1 MGLTTGFV
9 VLLREVRYAFSP
21 LRYWTVTMCQEASM
35 GKINPEKRARAEAKR
50 LKKLKRKEEE
60 AARQKAK
67 TAEDRKKDEGV
78 E

>member
-1 MGLTTGFV
+1 
-9 VLLREVRYAFSP
+9 
-21 LRYWTVTMCQEASM
+21 M

-67 TAEDRKKDEGV
+67 TAEDRKKAEGV
-78 E
+78 V